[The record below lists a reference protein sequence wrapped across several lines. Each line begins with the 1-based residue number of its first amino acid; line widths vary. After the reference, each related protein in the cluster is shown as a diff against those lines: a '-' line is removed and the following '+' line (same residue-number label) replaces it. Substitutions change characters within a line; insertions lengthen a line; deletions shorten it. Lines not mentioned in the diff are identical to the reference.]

1 MADSETPAQQAYQ
14 ISTESMRLLED
25 ALKELCKTANTV
37 LSDLRLYSLST
48 ALALDEYETQI
59 RAMGGDVEEWKQ
71 ALFEEVY
78 HNPITLRDAIE
89 RCLKRCAEGKEPKHG

>member
-1 MADSETPAQQAYQ
+1 MADLETPAQQAYQ

-37 LSDLRLYSLST
+37 LGNLRL
-48 ALALDEYETQI
+48 Q
-59 RAMGGDVEEWKQ
+59 Q

-78 HNPITLRDAIE
+78 HSSGTLRDAIE
-89 RCLKRCAEGKEPKHG
+89 RCLKRCAEGKEPEHG